1 MQKRLDLSQLMLY
14 IASTSG
20 NEDGTT
26 ASFGSISQNYRDNK

>member
-20 NEDGTT
+20 NEDGLNRLVWQHKPKLP
-26 ASFGSISQNYRDNK
+26 GQ